1 SNGTVISYFDQ
12 QSTNMREREFTS
24 VRFGVDYFLDNRN
37 TITFSQGITQGRFKN
52 NESQRQDYFDQSMNP
67 DRYGERTSDGRFQ
80 FNRNS
85 SQLFYTHTYPKE
97 GKELSGSVNVNYGDV
112 EDHSDILNTFYLPGG
127 GLYENPNR
135 VRNNGANENNQ
146 VTVNIDFVNP
156 ISETGK
162 IEMGLRSYINN
173 YESYFNSFSVNNGS
187 ETKLPLSNNHKYQE
201 QVHAAYLTYTGMMG
215 TIG

>member
-1 SNGTVISYFDQ
+1 
-12 QSTNMREREFTS
+12 
-24 VRFGVDYFLDNRN
+24 
-37 TITFSQGITQGRFKN
+37 
-52 NESQRQDYFDQSMNP
+52 
-67 DRYGERTSDGRFQ
+67 
-80 FNRNS
+80 
-85 SQLFYTHTYPKE
+85 
-97 GKELSGSVNVNYGDV
+97 
-112 EDHSDILNTFYLPGG
+112 
-127 GLYENPNR
+127 NPNR

-187 ETKLPLSNNHKYQE
+187 ETKLPLSNNYKYQE

-215 TIG
+215 TIGYQAGLRGEYSKFKGTLIDSARNFGYEYPTSIKNIWDALFPSLYLSKKLNDMEEIQLNYSRRVRRPGFWQLNPFIDINDPLNIQQGNPELKPEFRNSIEFNYSRNFKNNSNF